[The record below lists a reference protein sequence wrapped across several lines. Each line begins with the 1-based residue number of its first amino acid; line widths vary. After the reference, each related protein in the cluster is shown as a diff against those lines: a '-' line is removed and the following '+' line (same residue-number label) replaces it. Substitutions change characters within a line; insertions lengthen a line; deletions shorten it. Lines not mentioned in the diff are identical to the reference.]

1 MGYYPYKGFVKGIS
15 MIDYSEVGKR
25 IKYYRQKRGLTQEQ
39 LAFDIHTSAA
49 YISNI
54 ERSIKKPSLQTII
67 LISEV
72 LEISVD
78 ELLGSFQS
86 TSPTAKES
94 DRHSIVFSVEDKK
107 TLTESLFTI
116 IKILDRYS

>member
-1 MGYYPYKGFVKGIS
+1 
-15 MIDYSEVGKR
+15 MINYSEVGKR

-49 YISNI
+49 YVSNI
-54 ERSIKKPSLQTII
+54 ERSIKKPSLQKII

-86 TSPTAKES
+86 PSLTTKES
-94 DRHSIVFSVEDKK
+94 NSNSFVFSIEDKK

>member
-1 MGYYPYKGFVKGIS
+1 ML
-15 MIDYSEVGKR
+15 DYTEVGRR

-54 ERSIKKPSLQTII
+54 ERSIKKPSLQKII

-78 ELLGSFQS
+78 ELIGSGQPKS
-86 TSPTAKES
+86 LTVKGPGNSPDFIS
-94 DRHSIVFSVEDKK
+94 LEDKK

>member
-1 MGYYPYKGFVKGIS
+1 

-54 ERSIKKPSLQTII
+54 ERSNKKPSLQKIMQIAT
-67 LISEV
+67 V
-72 LEISVD
+72 LDISVD
-78 ELLGSFQS
+78 ELIGSLQTS
-86 TSPTAKES
+86 TYTAEGS
-94 DRHSIVFSVEDKK
+94 DTKTISFSIEDKK

>member
-1 MGYYPYKGFVKGIS
+1 

-78 ELLGSFQS
+78 ELLGSFQP
-86 TSPTAKES
+86 TSPTSKES
-94 DRHSIVFSVEDKK
+94 DRHSIVFSEKKKK

>member
-1 MGYYPYKGFVKGIS
+1 
-15 MIDYSEVGKR
+15 MIDYTEVGRR

-54 ERSIKKPSLQTII
+54 ERSIKKPSLQKII

-78 ELLGSFQS
+78 ELLGSGQPKS
-86 TSPTAKES
+86 LTVKEPGNSPDFIS
-94 DRHSIVFSVEDKK
+94 LEDKK

>member
-1 MGYYPYKGFVKGIS
+1 

-54 ERSIKKPSLQTII
+54 ERSIKKPSLQKII
-67 LISEV
+67 LISEI

-78 ELLGSFQS
+78 ELIGSSQS
-86 TSPTAKES
+86 PSYIAKES
-94 DRHSIVFSVEDKK
+94 PNQSIVFSKEDKK
-107 TLTESLFTI
+107 TLTESLFAI

>member
-1 MGYYPYKGFVKGIS
+1 

-78 ELLGSFQS
+78 ELLGSFQP

-94 DRHSIVFSVEDKK
+94 YRHSIVFSVEDKK

>member
-1 MGYYPYKGFVKGIS
+1 MF
-15 MIDYSEVGKR
+15 DYSEVGKR

-54 ERSIKKPSLQTII
+54 ERSIKKPSLQKII

-72 LEISVD
+72 LKISVD
-78 ELLGSFQS
+78 ELICSSQS
-86 TSPTAKES
+86 QASIAKES
-94 DRHSIVFSVEDKK
+94 PKHSIVFTKEDKK

>member
-1 MGYYPYKGFVKGIS
+1 ML
-15 MIDYSEVGKR
+15 DYTEVGRR

-54 ERSIKKPSLQTII
+54 ERSIKKPSLQKII

-78 ELLGSFQS
+78 ELLGSGQPKS
-86 TSPTAKES
+86 LTVKEPGNSPDFIS
-94 DRHSIVFSVEDKK
+94 LEDKK

>member
-1 MGYYPYKGFVKGIS
+1 
-15 MIDYSEVGKR
+15 MIDYTEVGKR

-54 ERSIKKPSLQTII
+54 ERSIKKPSLQKII

-78 ELLGSFQS
+78 ELIGSVQPK
-86 TSPTAKES
+86 SPTAKES
-94 DRHSIVFSVEDKK
+94 EGLLISFLLRRQKK
-107 TLTESLFTI
+107 H
-116 IKILDRYS
+116 

>member
-1 MGYYPYKGFVKGIS
+1 

-94 DRHSIVFSVEDKK
+94 DRNSIVFSVEDKK

>member
-1 MGYYPYKGFVKGIS
+1 

-78 ELLGSFQS
+78 ELLGSFQP
-86 TSPTAKES
+86 TSPTSKES

>member
-1 MGYYPYKGFVKGIS
+1 

-86 TSPTAKES
+86 TSPTAKKS
-94 DRHSIVFSVEDKK
+94 DRHSIVFSIEDKK

>member
-1 MGYYPYKGFVKGIS
+1 
-15 MIDYSEVGKR
+15 MIDYKEVGRR

-54 ERSIKKPSLQTII
+54 ERSIKKPSLQKII

-78 ELLGSFQS
+78 ELIGLGQS
-86 TSPTAKES
+86 KSLTVKGSPNS
-94 DRHSIVFSVEDKK
+94 PDFFSIEDKK
-107 TLTESLFTI
+107 ALTESLFTI

>member
-1 MGYYPYKGFVKGIS
+1 

-54 ERSIKKPSLQTII
+54 ERSIKKPSLQKII

-78 ELLGSFQS
+78 ELIGSVQ
-86 TSPTAKES
+86 PKEQTAKKVKNS
-94 DRHSIVFSVEDKK
+94 SLVFSLEDKK

>member
-1 MGYYPYKGFVKGIS
+1 

-78 ELLGSFQS
+78 ELLGSIQS

>member
-1 MGYYPYKGFVKGIS
+1 

-49 YISNI
+49 
-54 ERSIKKPSLQTII
+54 
-67 LISEV
+67 
-72 LEISVD
+72 
-78 ELLGSFQS
+78 FQS